1 MTSVHEGFTAR
12 DRGHSTIA
20 TKNSRLALGV
30 DALKVD
36 HQEDLLARDIYYR
49 F

>member
-1 MTSVHEGFTAR
+1 MLIGGQEH
-12 DRGHSTIA
+12 
-20 TKNSRLALGV
+20 ALQHGV

-36 HQEDLLARDIYYR
+36 QQEDLLARDLYYR